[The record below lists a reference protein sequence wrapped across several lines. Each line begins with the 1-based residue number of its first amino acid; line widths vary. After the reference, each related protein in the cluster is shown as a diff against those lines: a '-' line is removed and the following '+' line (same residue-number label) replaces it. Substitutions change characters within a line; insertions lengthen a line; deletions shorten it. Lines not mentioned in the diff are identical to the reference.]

1 MDPTGLRSGTA
12 KPLVTIESAL
22 RTRQSRHQFAPGR
35 RRHLPIRAPSAQLQA
50 RCSGSKSPVP
60 PSMAGVAARQPQH
73 GVAPRRRCPSP
84 SEVAHASRADTR
96 DTSKCQ
102 TSVMP
107 RFRLTG
113 LGTPFGSIQWDM
125 QPDDRE
131 RARQVIGLLE
141 DRRLLY
147 VDTAWE
153 IPSECIHSADRTRH
167 DLSAILNTPGIGA
180 ALAAQVKLL
189 RSYFRTFMTDAR
201 ELDGARYRMGAD
213 PLSVALG
220 ELRAKVGLIVG
231 DLATR
236 FDLAI
241 EEELAS
247 IVPLDEGGFFEAVLK

>member
-1 MDPTGLRSGTA
+1 MDPTGLAVARNNHLSPENRRYERVRAATESPAVDASCRSGRR
-12 KPLVTIESAL
+12 PPGC
-22 RTRQSRHQFAPGR
+22 SRDV
-35 RRHLPIRAPSAQLQA
+35 RARSP
-50 RCSGSKSPVP
+50 PVP
-60 PSMAGVAARQPQH
+60 LSMAGVAVRQPQH
-73 GVAPRRRCPSP
+73 VVAPRRRCPSP
-84 SEVAHASRADTR
+84 SQVAHASRADSR
-96 DTSKCQ
+96 GTSKCQ

-180 ALAAQVKLL
+180 ALAVQVKLL

-201 ELDGARYRMGAD
+201 EMDGARHYRMGAD

-220 ELRAKVGLIVG
+220 ELRAKVGLVVG

-247 IVPLDEGGFFEAVLK
+247 IVPVDEGGFFEAVLK

>member
-1 MDPTGLRSGTA
+1 
-12 KPLVTIESAL
+12 
-22 RTRQSRHQFAPGR
+22 
-35 RRHLPIRAPSAQLQA
+35 
-50 RCSGSKSPVP
+50 
-60 PSMAGVAARQPQH
+60 
-73 GVAPRRRCPSP
+73 
-84 SEVAHASRADTR
+84 
-96 DTSKCQ
+96 
-102 TSVMP
+102 MP

-125 QPDDRE
+125 QPHDRE

-167 DLSAILNTPGIGA
+167 DLSAILGTPGIGA
-180 ALAAQVKLL
+180 ALATQVKLL

-201 ELDGARYRMGAD
+201 QLDGARYRMGAD

-220 ELRAKVGLIVG
+220 ELRAKVGLVVG

-247 IVPLDEGGFFEAVLK
+247 IVPVDEGGFFEAVLK